1 MPLNEHAISWQARKD
16 HDRTHSY
23 IEGLKPIAGS
33 RTEGNNFRASV
44 DNSDLEITV
53 CIFLFK
59 DKTYGLL
66 DVYKESTWPEQL
78 FSSWDILR
86 GLRCRSSWNA
96 GRLGPLPVD
105 YNGVKTTQDHSK
117 VNPYGAIC
125 SRATM
130 ILRSTVVHGRIGI
143 NGALLVLWIAD
154 EVHSWWVIEERSH
167 CLET

>member
-1 MPLNEHAISWQARKD
+1 MPLVGRQERIMIERTRISKVLNPLLVAVPRETIFGPASIIVIWRS
-16 HDRTHSY
+16 RSVSSC
-23 IEGLKPIAGS
+23 S
-33 RTEGNNFRASV
+33 RTRRMVS
-44 DNSDLEITV
+44 
-53 CIFLFK
+53 
-59 DKTYGLL
+59 
-66 DVYKESTWPEQL
+66 STSIRNLRGPEQL